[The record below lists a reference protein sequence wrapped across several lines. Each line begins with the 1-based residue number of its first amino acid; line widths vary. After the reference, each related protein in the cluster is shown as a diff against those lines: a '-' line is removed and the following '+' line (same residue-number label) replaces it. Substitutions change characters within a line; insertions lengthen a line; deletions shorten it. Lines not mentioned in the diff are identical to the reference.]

1 MNLDI
6 LKIASDTNNNKSIKN
21 YTHHSKLKNS
31 MCGDEMQIDLVIKK
45 NKIVDFGYQG
55 KSCVYCQASASL
67 LSKISIN
74 ENKSK
79 INELCDDA
87 KHYFEGNVQNI
98 EIIGLGDSPNDLPL
112 LLNSDIKIVIP
123 GIDGPNLNLLNQLKD
138 LEFTLASE
146 PNGYGWKNEI
156 NKLIN
161 KRELS

>member
-21 YTHHSKLKNS
+21 FTHHSKLKNS

-79 INELCDDA
+79 INELCEDA
-87 KHYFEGNVQNI
+87 KHYFEGNVENI
-98 EIIGLGDSPNDLPL
+98 EKKWK
-112 LLNSDIKIVIP
+112 LLNKIFNDKNLSRKECILLPFKTIKKIVS
-123 GIDGPNLNLLNQLKD
+123 K
-138 LEFTLASE
+138 
-146 PNGYGWKNEI
+146 
-156 NKLIN
+156 
-161 KRELS
+161 

>member
-45 NKIVDFGYQG
+45 NKIIDFGYQG

-67 LSKISIN
+67 LSKISMN

-87 KHYFEGNVQNI
+87 KHYFEGNVENI
-98 EIIGLGDSPNDLPL
+98 EKKWK
-112 LLNSDIKIVIP
+112 LLNKIFNDKNLSRKECILLPFKTIKKIVS
-123 GIDGPNLNLLNQLKD
+123 K
-138 LEFTLASE
+138 
-146 PNGYGWKNEI
+146 
-156 NKLIN
+156 
-161 KRELS
+161 

>member
-6 LKIASDTNNNKSIKN
+6 LKIASDTKNNKSIKN

-55 KSCVYCQASASL
+55 KSCVYWQASASL

-87 KHYFEGNVQNI
+87 KYYFEGNVENI
-98 EIIGLGDSPNDLPL
+98 EKKWKSLNKIFNDKNLSRKECILLPFKT
-112 LLNSDIKIVIP
+112 IK
-123 GIDGPNLNLLNQLKD
+123 K
-138 LEFTLASE
+138 
-146 PNGYGWKNEI
+146 
-156 NKLIN
+156 
-161 KRELS
+161 

>member
-6 LKIASDTNNNKSIKN
+6 LKIASDTNNNKIIKN

-87 KHYFEGNVQNI
+87 KYYFEGNVENI
-98 EIIGLGDSPNDLPL
+98 EKKSKSLNKIFNDKNLSRKECILLPFKT
-112 LLNSDIKIVIP
+112 IKKIVS
-123 GIDGPNLNLLNQLKD
+123 K
-138 LEFTLASE
+138 
-146 PNGYGWKNEI
+146 
-156 NKLIN
+156 
-161 KRELS
+161 

>member
-6 LKIASDTNNNKSIKN
+6 LKIASDTNNNKNIKN

-67 LSKISIN
+67 LSKISMN
-74 ENKSK
+74 KNKSK

-87 KHYFEGNVQNI
+87 KHYFEGNVENI
-98 EIIGLGDSPNDLPL
+98 EKKWKSLNKIFNDKNLSRKECILLPFKIIK
-112 LLNSDIKIVIP
+112 KIVS
-123 GIDGPNLNLLNQLKD
+123 K
-138 LEFTLASE
+138 
-146 PNGYGWKNEI
+146 
-156 NKLIN
+156 
-161 KRELS
+161 

>member
-45 NKIVDFGYQG
+45 NKIIDFGYQG

-87 KHYFEGNVQNI
+87 KHYFDGNV
-98 EIIGLGDSPNDLPL
+98 
-112 LLNSDIKIVIP
+112 
-123 GIDGPNLNLLNQLKD
+123 
-138 LEFTLASE
+138 
-146 PNGYGWKNEI
+146 
-156 NKLIN
+156 
-161 KRELS
+161 

>member
-45 NKIVDFGYQG
+45 NRIIDFGYQG

-67 LSKISIN
+67 LSKISMN

-87 KHYFEGNVQNI
+87 KNYFEGNVENI
-98 EIIGLGDSPNDLPL
+98 KKKWKSLNKIFNDKNLSRKECILLPFKT
-112 LLNSDIKIVIP
+112 IKKIVS
-123 GIDGPNLNLLNQLKD
+123 K
-138 LEFTLASE
+138 
-146 PNGYGWKNEI
+146 
-156 NKLIN
+156 
-161 KRELS
+161 

>member
-87 KHYFEGNVQNI
+87 KHYFEGNVENI
-98 EIIGLGDSPNDLPL
+98 EKKWKSLNKIFNDKNLSRKECILLPFKTIFYRRIIFNYHYRYF
-112 LLNSDIKIVIP
+112 NFI
-123 GIDGPNLNLLNQLKD
+123 NLQN
-138 LEFTLASE
+138 
-146 PNGYGWKNEI
+146 
-156 NKLIN
+156 
-161 KRELS
+161 

>member
-21 YTHHSKLKNS
+21 YKHHSKLKNS

-55 KSCVYCQASASL
+55 KSCVYCKASSSL
-67 LSKISIN
+67 LSKISMN

-87 KHYFEGNVQNI
+87 KHYFEGNVENI
-98 EIIGLGDSPNDLPL
+98 EKKWKSLNKIFNDKNLSRKECILLPFKT
-112 LLNSDIKIVIP
+112 IKKIVS
-123 GIDGPNLNLLNQLKD
+123 K
-138 LEFTLASE
+138 
-146 PNGYGWKNEI
+146 
-156 NKLIN
+156 
-161 KRELS
+161 

>member
-87 KHYFEGNVQNI
+87 KYYFEGNVENI
-98 EIIGLGDSPNDLPL
+98 KKKWKSLNKIFNEKNLSRKECILLPFKT
-112 LLNSDIKIVIP
+112 IKKIV
-123 GIDGPNLNLLNQLKD
+123 
-138 LEFTLASE
+138 S
-146 PNGYGWKNEI
+146 
-156 NKLIN
+156 
-161 KRELS
+161 R

>member
-6 LKIASDTNNNKSIKN
+6 LKIASDTKNNKSIKN

-31 MCGDEMQIDLVIKK
+31 MCGDEIQIDLVIKK
-45 NKIVDFGYQG
+45 NKIIDFGYKG

-87 KHYFEGNVQNI
+87 KHYFEGNVENI
-98 EIIGLGDSPNDLPL
+98 EKKWKSLNKIFDDKNLFRKECILLPFKT
-112 LLNSDIKIVIP
+112 IKKIVS
-123 GIDGPNLNLLNQLKD
+123 K
-138 LEFTLASE
+138 
-146 PNGYGWKNEI
+146 
-156 NKLIN
+156 
-161 KRELS
+161 

>member
-31 MCGDEMQIDLVIKK
+31 MCGDEMRIDLIIEK
-45 NKIVDFGYQG
+45 NKIVDFGYHG

-74 ENKSK
+74 ANKSK

-87 KHYFEGNVQNI
+87 KHYFEGNVENI
-98 EIIGLGDSPNDLPL
+98 EKKWKSLNKIFNDKNLSRKECILLPFKT
-112 LLNSDIKIVIP
+112 IKKIVS
-123 GIDGPNLNLLNQLKD
+123 K
-138 LEFTLASE
+138 
-146 PNGYGWKNEI
+146 
-156 NKLIN
+156 
-161 KRELS
+161 

>member
-6 LKIASDTNNNKSIKN
+6 LKIASETNNNKSIKN
-21 YTHHSKLKNS
+21 STHHSKLKNS

-87 KHYFEGNVQNI
+87 KHYFEGNFENI
-98 EIIGLGDSPNDLPL
+98 EKKWKSLNKIFNDKNLSRKECILLPFKT
-112 LLNSDIKIVIP
+112 IKKIVS
-123 GIDGPNLNLLNQLKD
+123 K
-138 LEFTLASE
+138 
-146 PNGYGWKNEI
+146 
-156 NKLIN
+156 
-161 KRELS
+161 

>member
-21 YTHHSKLKNS
+21 FTHHSKLKNS

-74 ENKSK
+74 QNKSK

-87 KHYFEGNVQNI
+87 KHYFEGNVENI
-98 EIIGLGDSPNDLPL
+98 EKKWK
-112 LLNSDIKIVIP
+112 LLNKIFNDKNLSRKECILLPFKTIKKIVS
-123 GIDGPNLNLLNQLKD
+123 K
-138 LEFTLASE
+138 
-146 PNGYGWKNEI
+146 
-156 NKLIN
+156 
-161 KRELS
+161 

>member
-6 LKIASDTNNNKSIKN
+6 LKISSDTNNNKRIKN

-45 NKIVDFGYQG
+45 NKIIDFGYQG

-87 KHYFEGNVQNI
+87 KHYFEGNVENI
-98 EIIGLGDSPNDLPL
+98 EKKWKSLNKIFNDKNLSRKECILLPFKT
-112 LLNSDIKIVIP
+112 IKKIVS
-123 GIDGPNLNLLNQLKD
+123 K
-138 LEFTLASE
+138 
-146 PNGYGWKNEI
+146 
-156 NKLIN
+156 
-161 KRELS
+161 

>member
-45 NKIVDFGYQG
+45 NKIIDFGYQG

-67 LSKISIN
+67 LSKISMN

-87 KHYFEGNVQNI
+87 KHYFEGNVENI
-98 EIIGLGDSPNDLPL
+98 EKKWKSLNKIFNDKNLSRKECILLPFKTIKK
-112 LLNSDIKIVIP
+112 NSIKIISWVI
-123 GIDGPNLNLLNQLKD
+123 
-138 LEFTLASE
+138 
-146 PNGYGWKNEI
+146 
-156 NKLIN
+156 
-161 KRELS
+161 

>member
-6 LKIASDTNNNKSIKN
+6 LKIASDTKNNKSIKN

-67 LSKISIN
+67 LSKISMN

-87 KHYFEGNVQNI
+87 KHYFEGNVENI
-98 EIIGLGDSPNDLPL
+98 EKKWKSLNKIFNDKNLSRKECILLPFKT
-112 LLNSDIKIVIP
+112 IKKIVS
-123 GIDGPNLNLLNQLKD
+123 K
-138 LEFTLASE
+138 
-146 PNGYGWKNEI
+146 
-156 NKLIN
+156 
-161 KRELS
+161 